1 MKRVVII
8 FLMLHLVV
16 AGFAQSFDY
25 DAVPS
30 HPRLLMKAGEESA
43 VQRLIEKD
51 KDMMRFHQNIIH
63 FSDSVLN
70 LPVCKRIK
78 TGKRLLDV
86 SRNVLARVFYLSYSY
101 RMTGNEAYL
110 KRAEQ
115 EMLAA
120 SSFSDWN
127 PSHFLD
133 VGEMCFGLAIGYD
146 WLYDKLSQQTRET
159 IRQAI
164 VEKGFKPA
172 DNGRKGFYRST
183 TNWNQVCN
191 GGLVCAALAI
201 FEDERNECIQ
211 IIENAVKAVP
221 KSLAGY
227 APDGGYAEG
236 YQYWGYGTTYSVLLN
251 DALEYSFGHCAGLD
265 KAPGFMQSARFLQF
279 LNGPSDECFNYSD
292 AYSTSYGNIMM
303 FWFASKLND
312 PSLLYIEKRFLED
325 PQLKFGRY
333 MEERF
338 LPCLPIFASRM
349 NCCKARE
356 PKVNTWVSTGINP
369 VFIYREDWA
378 SDKSAYLG
386 VKGGTAGYSH
396 GHMDAGSFV
405 YENEGVRWAM
415 DLGMQDYYSLES
427 KGVDLWNMTQN
438 SQRWEVFRLSSDVHN
453 TLTLGG
459 ANHMIDGK
467 AEFSQVYD
475 TKAAKGVEV
484 DMASTLGPKVI
495 KATRRIVLDR
505 KQNLSVTDYVE
516 NGDGEV
522 VLRWTMCTPAEAEIA
537 GDNAFLLSKDGKKLK
552 VTVAANAELFIKDN
566 IPPHEYDRPNEGTCR
581 IGYEIKLA
589 PGAKVQIP
597 VTLTMLK

>member
-1 MKRVVII
+1 MKRFVLISI
-8 FLMLHLVV
+8 FFHLVV
-16 AGFAQSFDY
+16 AAFAQSFDY

-51 KDMMRFHQNIIH
+51 KDMMRFHQNIIEY
-63 FSDSVLN
+63 SDAVLDK
-70 LPVCKRIK
+70 PVSKRIK

-86 SRNVLARVFYLSYSY
+86 SRTVLARVFYLSYSY

-110 KRAEQ
+110 HRAEQ

-120 SSFSDWN
+120 CEFSDWN

-133 VGEMCFGLAIGYD
+133 VGEMCFGLAVGYD
-146 WLYDKLSQQTRET
+146 WLYDKLSPATRST
-159 IRQAI
+159 IRKAI
-164 VEKGFKPA
+164 VEKGFVPA
-172 DNGRKGFYRST
+172 QNGQKGFYRST

-191 GGLVCAALAI
+191 GGLVCAAIAI
-201 FEDERNECIQ
+201 FEDERRESIQ
-211 IIENAVKAVP
+211 IIENAIKAVP
-221 KSLAGY
+221 RSLAGY

-265 KAPGFMQSARFLQF
+265 KAPGFMESARFLQF
-279 LNGPSDECFNYSD
+279 LNGPSKECFNYSD
-292 AYSTSYGNIMM
+292 AAPTSYGNIMM
-303 FWFASKLND
+303 FWFAAKLQD
-312 PSLLYIEKRFLED
+312 PSLLYIEKDYLRNPD
-325 PQLKFGRY
+325 LKFGLY

-349 NCCKARE
+349 SSNKVCK
-356 PKVNTWVSTGINP
+356 PKMNTWVSSGINP
-369 VFIYREDWA
+369 IFIYREDWG

-386 VKGGTAGYSH
+386 VKAGTAGYSH
-396 GHMDAGSFV
+396 AHMDAGSFI
-405 YENEGVRWAM
+405 YENQGVRWAM

-484 DMASTLGPKVI
+484 DLASTLGPKVT

-522 VLRWTMCTPAEAEIA
+522 VLRWTMCTPAEAEID

-552 VTVAANAELFIKDN
+552 VTVAADAELFIKDN

-581 IGYEIKLA
+581 IGYEVKLA